1 MIVSAESVFEI
12 EFILLIIVQVGE
24 ASTLKGDPRTVMQK
38 LFVDLNIHQLRF
50 QGVALALPFQ
60 SNGFRLIFVPCQYA
74 PLRHVGFPFGLIG

>member
-1 MIVSAESVFEI
+1 
-12 EFILLIIVQVGE
+12 
-24 ASTLKGDPRTVMQK
+24 MQK